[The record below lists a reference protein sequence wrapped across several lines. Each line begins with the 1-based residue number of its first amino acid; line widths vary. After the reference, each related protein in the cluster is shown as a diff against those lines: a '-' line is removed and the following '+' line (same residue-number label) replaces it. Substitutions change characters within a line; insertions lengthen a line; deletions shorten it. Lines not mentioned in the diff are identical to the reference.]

1 MAGNHQTQKA
11 RPKKQPLRVVGTRHR
26 RVDGMPRLTGEAR
39 YADDIMLP
47 RMLHGKILRSPH
59 AHALIKSIDT
69 REAEALDGVYGVI
82 TGKDLPIKYGILP
95 WTQDETALAVDRVR
109 HVGEAVAAVA
119 ARDEET
125 ALEALRRIKVEYE
138 PLPAYFEPEDALQP
152 DAVQIHPNPKKKG
165 NVSKHVLLEFGQV
178 EEDFENAEVVIEG
191 EYFFQGTTHAAIEP
205 HCAVAHYDAQGF
217 LTVWSSTQIP
227 HYLHRELARV
237 LELPQNRIRVIQP
250 NVGGAFGGKSDPF
263 DLEFCAARLSMITQ
277 RPVKILYTR
286 EEVFYAHRGRHP
298 MKMRYRTAVDKNG
311 RIRSLDAKILID
323 GGAYSS
329 YGLVTTYYSGQLLAS
344 PYQLNSFRF
353 DATRVFTNKPACGPK
368 RGHGAVQPRFAME
381 VQLDKIAH
389 ALGIDPIELRRL
401 NALPPF
407 AKTVNEMQ
415 TRSNGFLQCL
425 DAVEKASNWK
435 QRYGKLPFGH
445 GLGVAGSTYISG
457 TNYPIYPNDMPQSGV
472 QILLD
477 RSGRVTIYSGIS
489 EIGQGCNTVLAV
501 VAAEQLGVGLGDI
514 RVVAADTDLTPVDLG
529 AYSSRITLMAG
540 QACFQAAEKLAQ
552 QIKQSVAKRW
562 ECQPQEVVLGEGQA
576 LHISDTEKRVPIAQ
590 AFVWA
595 EEDHGTLSAVG
606 YWQTIKEG
614 VHGEYRGATIGASP
628 AYSYSAHVAEVT
640 VDVETGVVKVE
651 KIWAA
656 HDCGKALSPVSVEG
670 QIEGSVY
677 MGLAEALM
685 EEHRVKANGTG
696 LLDAP
701 NLLDYRMPTALDT
714 PDIESIIIESNEPM
728 GPFGAKEAGEG
739 PLHPAIPAIANAIF
753 DAIGVR
759 VDELPIT
766 PAKVLAGLR
775 AQQQQAAATPK
786 KAREKP
792 AVPVESA

>member
-1 MAGNHQTQKA
+1 MKAKSDTLRQVSEETRQKT
-11 RPKKQPLRVVGTRHR
+11 RVIGQRHR
-26 RVDGMPRLTGEAR
+26 RVDGMQRLTGEAK
-39 YADDIMLP
+39 YADDLFLP

-59 AHALIKSIDT
+59 AHAIIRSIDT
-69 REAEALDGVYGVI
+69 SEAELIDGVYAVI
-82 TGKDLPIKYGILP
+82 TGKDLPIPYGILP
-95 WTQDETALAVDRVR
+95 WTRDEYALAIDRVR
-109 HVGEAVAAVA
+109 HVGDAVAAVA

-125 ALEALRRIKVEYE
+125 AIAALRYIKVDYE
-138 PLPAYFEPEDALQP
+138 VLPAYLTPEEALAEDAI
-152 DAVQIHPNPKKKG
+152 QIHPNPKRKG
-165 NVSKHVLLEFGQV
+165 NICKHVHLEFGDV
-178 EEDFENAEVVIEG
+178 EKDMAEADLIIEG
-191 EYFFQGTTHAAIEP
+191 EYFFEGTTHAAMEP
-205 HCAVAHYDAQGF
+205 HCAIAHYDSQGL

-237 LELPQNRIRVIQP
+237 LELPENRIRVIQP

-263 DLEFCAARLSMITQ
+263 DLEFCAAKLSMITK

-298 MKMRYRTAVDKNG
+298 MKMRYKTGVTRDG
-311 RIRSLDAKILID
+311 RLRSLDAHILID

-344 PYQLNSFRF
+344 PYRLDSFRF

-389 ALGIDPIELRRL
+389 ALGIDPIELRRR

-407 AKTVNEMQ
+407 AKTINELQ

-425 DAVEKASNWK
+425 DAVERASDWK
-435 QRYGKLPFGH
+435 NRYGKLPFGR

-457 TNYPIYPNDMPQSGV
+457 TNYPIYPNEMPQSGV

-489 EIGQGCNTVLAV
+489 EIGQGCNTVLAAI
-501 VAAEQLGVGLGDI
+501 AAEKLGVAIEDI

-540 QACFQAAEKLAQ
+540 NACYQAAEKLAGM
-552 QIKQSVAKRW
+552 IRASVARRW
-562 ECQPQEVVLGEGQA
+562 NCSPEEVLFGERQVLH
-576 LHISDTEKRVPIAQ
+576 LHEPDTRVSIAQ
-590 AFVWA
+590 AFIWA
-595 EEDHGTLSAVG
+595 EEDHGTLAAVG
-606 YWQTIKEG
+606 HFDTIKEG

-640 VDVETGVVKVE
+640 VDVETGVVRVD

-656 HDCGKALSPVSVEG
+656 HDCGRALSPVSVEG

-677 MGLAEALM
+677 MGAAEALM
-685 EEHRVKANGTG
+685 EQHIVKSSG

-701 NLLDYRMPTALDT
+701 SLLDYRLPTSLDT
-714 PDIESIIIESNEPM
+714 PDIQAIIIESSEPM

-753 DAIGVR
+753 DAVGVR
-759 VDELPIT
+759 IDTLPIT

-775 AQQQQAAATPK
+775 ARKQA
-786 KAREKP
+786 
-792 AVPVESA
+792 S